1 MAKLLEMKNIT
12 KKFGD
17 VVALNN
23 ISISLEMGEVLFPLW
38 RKWFWQID
46 LNESAMWDLSIW

>member
-1 MAKLLEMKNIT
+1 MQQGGLRLPNSNSTSQKVSIMALLEMKNIT

-23 ISISLEMGEVLFPLW
+23 ISISLEKAE
-38 RKWFWQID
+38 I
-46 LNESAMWDLSIW
+46 LSL